1 MQSEGNTYMRLR
13 DIPRVDYD
21 FEKSWVNLVAN
32 MIDNHGVDEKY
43 KAMDEDP
50 PRPEK
55 RIKRVKDDANALS
68 YVLNMREVTER
79 SATQSHYDWA
89 YRYFTSVLRNLPH
102 PSSTS
107 ATFDLK
113 QYEQCIKLIHFLMHE
128 LTYHRNVGS
137 KLRNTR
143 QDDTAKLKKAKV
155 QLSTMEHLKTVPIV
169 GLTKVE
175 SSGTTAIGVSMEVP
189 AGSQQAEQ
197 LHMLNDVLADQVSDL
212 NREHQKAKIAK
223 EVAEQQRDQA
233 RSEVEELR
241 EQVLA
246 LNKKADMAVAS
257 SNHDL
262 QAAVARARKLDN
274 LLAQALSES
283 SFKSSQ
289 ITEMNSKLEKEV
301 AAAKTAGV
309 ERYVKVQNENEEL
322 KEKIEKLKDEAKI
335 KVEDAER
342 LEKQKAEFDVCQKE
356 NFILKL
362 EIDQLQFD
370 VRTKTSQMEQ
380 QKASFKSAI
389 EAMKK

>member
-1 MQSEGNTYMRLR
+1 MLSEVAKVRYSSWDRNDLTSEQPTMQSEGNTYIRLR
-13 DIPRVDYD
+13 DIPPIDYD
-21 FEKSWVNLVAN
+21 LTKSAWGDLAAD
-32 MIDNHGVDEKY
+32 MIDNHGVDEEY

-55 RIKRVKDDANALS
+55 RSKRVKDDAKALS
-68 YVLNMREVTER
+68 YVLNMKEVTER
-79 SATQSHYDWA
+79 SAKQSHYDWA
-89 YRYFTSVLRNLPH
+89 YRHFTSVLRNLPH

-137 KLRNTR
+137 KLRNKR
-143 QDDTAKLKKAKV
+143 QDDTAKLQKAKV
-155 QLSTMEHLKTVPIV
+155 QRSTTEHLKPVPIV

-175 SSGTTAIGVSMEVP
+175 SSGTTVKEISKEMP

-197 LHMLNDVLADQVSDL
+197 LQMLNDVLADQVSDL
-212 NREHQKAKIAK
+212 NRQHQKAKIAK
-223 EVAEQQRDQA
+223 GVAEQQRDQA

-241 EQVLA
+241 KQVLA

-262 QAAVARARKLDN
+262 QAAVARARKLDS

-289 ITEMNSKLEKEV
+289 ISELNSKLEREV
-301 AAAKTAGV
+301 NAAKTAGAAQ
-309 ERYVKVQNENEEL
+309 YVNIQYENSEL
-322 KEKIEKLKDEAKI
+322 RTQRRDRKIE
-335 KVEDAER
+335 
-342 LEKQKAEFDVCQKE
+342 
-356 NFILKL
+356 
-362 EIDQLQFD
+362 
-370 VRTKTSQMEQ
+370 VRGRD
-380 QKASFKSAI
+380 
-389 EAMKK
+389 

>member
-1 MQSEGNTYMRLR
+1 MQSEGNTYIRLR
-13 DIPRVDYD
+13 DIPPIDYD
-21 FEKSWVNLVAN
+21 LTKSAWGDLAAD
-32 MIDNHGVDEKY
+32 MIDNHGVDEEY
-43 KAMDEDP
+43 KAMDEDS

-55 RIKRVKDDANALS
+55 RSKRVKDDAKALS
-68 YVLNMREVTER
+68 YVLNMKEVTER

-113 QYEQCIKLIHFLMHE
+113 Q
-128 LTYHRNVGS
+128 NVGS
-137 KLRNTR
+137 KLRNKR
-143 QDDTAKLKKAKV
+143 QDNTAKLKKAKV
-155 QLSTMEHLKTVPIV
+155 QRSTTEHLKPVPIV

-175 SSGTTAIGVSMEVP
+175 SSGTTVKEISKEMP

-342 LEKQKAEFDVCQKE
+342 LEKQKAEFDVYQKE

-370 VRTKTSQMEQ
+370 IRTKTSQMEQ

>member
-1 MQSEGNTYMRLR
+1 MQSEGNTYIRLR
-13 DIPRVDYD
+13 DIPPIDYD
-21 FEKSWVNLVAN
+21 LTKSAWGDLAAD
-32 MIDNHGVDEKY
+32 MIDNHGVDEEY

-55 RIKRVKDDANALS
+55 RSKRVKDDAKALS
-68 YVLNMREVTER
+68 YVLNMKEVTER
-79 SATQSHYDWA
+79 SAKQSHYDWA
-89 YRYFTSVLRNLPH
+89 YRHFTSVLRNLPH

-137 KLRNTR
+137 KLRNKR
-143 QDDTAKLKKAKV
+143 QDDTAKLQKAKV
-155 QLSTMEHLKTVPIV
+155 QRSTTEHLKPVPIV

-175 SSGTTAIGVSMEVP
+175 SSGTTVKEILKEMP

-197 LHMLNDVLADQVSDL
+197 LQMLNDVLANQVSDL
-212 NREHQKAKIAK
+212 NRQHQKAKIAK
-223 EVAEQQRDQA
+223 GVAEQQRDQA

-241 EQVLA
+241 KQVLA

-262 QAAVARARKLDN
+262 QAAVARARKLDS

-289 ITEMNSKLEKEV
+289 ISELNSKLERELHN
-301 AAAKTAGV
+301 TSTSST
-309 ERYVKVQNENEEL
+309 RTQNSEL
-322 KEKIEKLKDEAKI
+322 KEEIERLKSEAEI
-335 KVEDAER
+335 KAEDAEQ
-342 LEKQKAEFDVCQKE
+342 LGKQKAESKVYQKE
-356 NFILKL
+356 NLILKL
-362 EIDQLQFD
+362 EIDQLQSD
-370 VRTKTSQMEQ
+370 VRTKTAQMEQ

-389 EAMKK
+389 EAMKR